1 MSNFKPGETVLLE
14 DFLQVVFVRDVPG
27 TTDAIIR
34 VGSDTQVVSQFSLN
48 R

>member
-1 MSNFKPGETVLLE
+1 VSDFRPSEILRLE
-14 DFLQVVFVRDVPG
+14 GVVRVEFVKDVPG
-27 TTDAIIR
+27 TTDAIIK